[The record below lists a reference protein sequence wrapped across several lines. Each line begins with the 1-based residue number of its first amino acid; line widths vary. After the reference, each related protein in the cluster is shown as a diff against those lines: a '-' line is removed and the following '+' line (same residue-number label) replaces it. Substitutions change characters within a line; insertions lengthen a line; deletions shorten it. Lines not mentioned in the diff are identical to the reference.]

1 MDKYQKQRD
10 ELAQRIRTL
19 ETEWLPSGLSD
30 GVFSMIDEL
39 DLVPVTNKVPV
50 TSPRLVGED
59 VISIL
64 QDLGYDCK
72 EGDGYVGLRTE
83 DGYVQVNYTRLPILS
98 VTNGFRL
105 QETEEGLASITKAA
119 AEVTHDWDMV
129 KAIISSRKEH
139 LLIYLQAR
147 HADLASFSDSIQFY
161 IEQVIGATRNLREA
175 FNNYERE
182 RMLSSFRNTLGIK
195 TLS

>member
-1 MDKYQKQRD
+1 
-10 ELAQRIRTL
+10 
-19 ETEWLPSGLSD
+19 
-30 GVFSMIDEL
+30 MIDEL

-50 TSPRLVGED
+50 TSPRLSGED
-59 VISIL
+59 VILIL

-72 EGDGYVGLRTE
+72 EGDGYVGLHTQ
-83 DGYVQVNYTRLPILS
+83 DGYIQVNYHLLPILS

-105 QETEEGLASITKAA
+105 QETEEGLASIRKAA

-129 KAIISSRKEH
+129 KVTVDRREEH
-139 LLIYLQAR
+139 LLIYLHAR
-147 HADLASFSDSIQFY
+147 HADMASFRDNIQFY
-161 IEQVIGATRNLREA
+161 IEQVTGATRELRDA

-182 RMLSSFRNTLGIK
+182 RMLGSFRNNLGNK